1 MNARP
6 TTQWPEGCVQLSR
19 DLHER
24 LRIGDRQ
31 WHQLKSQR
39 ERRAAELLAA
49 ALTQLLSNGAADDI
63 EQLTQQ
69 AAGWIKGD
77 LKDPGCPRH

>member
-1 MNARP
+1 MNGRS
-6 TTQWPEGCVQLSR
+6 TQWPEDCLQLSR

-31 WHQLKSQR
+31 WHQLKSQKD
-39 ERRAAELLAA
+39 RRAAELLAA
-49 ALTQLLSNGAADDI
+49 ALTQLLNNGPVAEV
-63 EQLTQQ
+63 EQLTLQ
-69 AAGWIKGD
+69 AAGWIRGD